1 MTGLEAALHYI
12 SISEQSIV
20 FNSELYQCQDDPA
33 FSLFSPPE
41 TTAMQQKQVYH
52 MTAVKWHLKYLTRAL
67 QQEKYNLKN
76 QFTINVQN
84 SAGCKQLTIA
94 VQKTNA
100 TEN

>member
-1 MTGLEAALHYI
+1 
-12 SISEQSIV
+12 
-20 FNSELYQCQDDPA
+20 
-33 FSLFSPPE
+33 
-41 TTAMQQKQVYH
+41 MQQKQVYH

-94 VQKTNA
+94 V
-100 TEN
+100 